1 MAKLW
6 AVIKREFMERVR
18 TKWFLI
24 GTVLGPLFLAGIT
37 ILPAWAALREKGS
50 SSVANVVVIDATGT
64 ALGERVVAAMRDSL
78 GATGETAPALVSVA
92 PSGVAEAERTATA
105 SVVSKARRGY
115 VVLDSATLDG
125 ARARYAGRNASSI
138 ADVERIRDVVQRQVL
153 AFRLQRAGLDPAQ
166 VARLTGG
173 RFRLSSE
180 TINDR
185 GRGGSGAGNAIAAV
199 IMAFLLYIM
208 IIIYGQNVL
217 RSVLEEKTTRVA
229 EVIVASVRPDILLA
243 GKVLGVG
250 AVGLVQQMLWFA
262 GSLAVGTLVAPM
274 LARMGGT
281 PAPTGGAAAAAA
293 APGMDLG
300 FSLSPGLVLAYLAF
314 FLLGYLLYSSMF
326 AAVGAMVNSEQ
337 EAQQAAFP
345 VMMPL
350 ILSAVLIQVV
360 MRNPESGLARFA
372 AWFPFTAP
380 VIMPMRMAMVTPSAL
395 EVGGVIVGLAL
406 TCVLMLWFAARV
418 YRVGLLMYGKKPS
431 VGELLRWVRA
441 A

>member
-18 TKWFLI
+18 TRWFII
-24 GTVLGPLFLAGIT
+24 GTLLGPLFFAGIT
-37 ILPAWAALREKGS
+37 ILPAWAAMREKGS
-50 SSVANVVVIDATGT
+50 SSVANVEVIDATGT
-64 ALGERVVAAMRDSL
+64 ALGDRVVAALRDSL
-78 GATGETAPALVSVA
+78 GGAGQAGPRLVTVAPA
-92 PSGVAEAERTATA
+92 GVAQEEATATA
-105 SVVSKARRGY
+105 AVVRKERRGY
-115 VVLDSATLDG
+115 VVLDSGTLAG
-125 ARARYAGRNASSI
+125 RSARYAGRNASSI
-138 ADVERIRDVVQRQVL
+138 ADVDRLRDVIRRQVL
-153 AFRLQRAGLDPAQ
+153 AFRLEREGLDALQ
-166 VARLTGG
+166 VTRLTGTAL
-173 RFRLSSE
+173 RMSTES
-180 TINDR
+180 INDR
-185 GRGGSGAGNAIAAV
+185 GRGGSGVGNALVAV

-208 IIIYGQNVL
+208 IILYGQNVL

-250 AVGLVQQMLWFA
+250 AVGLVQQLLWFA
-262 GSLAVGTLVAPM
+262 GAMAIGTFVGPILAK
-274 LARMGGT
+274 MG
-281 PAPTGGAAAAAA
+281 AGGAPG
-293 APGMDLG
+293 APGSTPGVGDL
-300 FSLSPGLVLAYLAF
+300 FTLSPGMIVAFLVF
-314 FLLGYLLYSSMF
+314 FTLGFLLYSSMF

-380 VIMPMRMAMVTPSAL
+380 VIMPMRMAMVTPSPI
-395 EVGGVIVGLAL
+395 EVGLVIVGLAL

-418 YRVGLLMYGKKPS
+418 YRVGLLMYGKKPTF
-431 VGELLRWVRA
+431 GEVLRWVRMA
-441 A
+441 